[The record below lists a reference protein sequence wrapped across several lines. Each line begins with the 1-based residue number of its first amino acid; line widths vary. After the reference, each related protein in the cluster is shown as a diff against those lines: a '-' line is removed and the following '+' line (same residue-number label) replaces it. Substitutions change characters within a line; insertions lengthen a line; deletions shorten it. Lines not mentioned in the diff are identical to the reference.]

1 MSRFPPLLSA
11 LGLPGLFPGVA
22 ISGSPSPAGIRIQAL
37 SPPPAAE
44 SPQLPG
50 LTIYQRACMS
60 CHQADGRGQPGL
72 FPPLRDADWIKAP
85 DPARLIRITLHGM
98 VGPVSINGIPFKS
111 SAPFMP
117 GHAATLSDPE
127 IATVLTWIRKEM
139 GGLDAPVTAAA
150 VTSIRQA
157 EAGRTAL
164 WTQAQLLAIP
174 LTVPPAT
181 PP

>member
-1 MSRFPPLLSA
+1 MSRLPALLTPLVFLQ
-11 LGLPGLFPGVA
+11 GVA
-22 ISGSPSPAGIRIQAL
+22 GS
-37 SPPPAAE
+37 E
-44 SPQLPG
+44 SPVPASVQPTDSAG
-50 LTIYQRACMS
+50 AGRTIYQRACMS

-72 FPPLRDADWIKAP
+72 FPPLRDADWIKSP

-117 GHAATLSDPE
+117 GHAATLTDQE
-127 IATVLTWIRKEM
+127 IATVLTWVRKEM
-139 GGLDAPVTAAA
+139 GGLEVPVSAA
-150 VTSIRQA
+150 VVASIRQA
-157 EAGRTAL
+157 EASRTAL

-174 LTVPPAT
+174 PTVPPAT